1 MATTE
6 FIAAIELG
14 SSKITG
20 VAGKKNSDGS
30 MQVLAYA
37 QEDSSTFIRK
47 GVIFNLDKTAQ
58 SLTSIINRLEG
69 ELKNSIAKVYVGI
82 GGQSL
87 RTVRNV
93 VSRDLEEE
101 AIISEELVSAIGDE
115 NIAIPVV
122 DMDILDVAPQ
132 EYKVGNN
139 LQANP
144 VGLVG
149 SHIEGRFLNIVAR
162 ASVRKNLEHCFQQ
175 AKIDIADQ
183 LIAPL
188 VTANAV
194 LTESE
199 RRSGCALIDFG
210 ADTTTISV
218 YKNNILRFL
227 TVLPLGGNSITRDIT
242 TLQMEEEEAERLKK
256 PYGDALYEEDPEQ
269 EEATC
274 KLDDD
279 NRIIKVADL
288 NNIIEARAEEIVAN
302 VWNQIQ
308 LSSYEDKLLAGIILT
323 GGAAN
328 LKNLDETLR
337 KRSKIEKIRMAK
349 LPRNTVHASNNIL
362 KKDGSQ
368 NTLFGLLFEGN
379 QNCCLTET
387 APAAAPAPSVSK
399 PEPEVHKTVDMFED
413 DQELKEQARIARLKK
428 EEEEREAKLAAKEAE
443 KLRKQK
449 EKEEKERRKRE
460 AGPSWIQR
468 KIDSLTKEIFSDDDM
483 K

>member
-256 PYGDALYEEDPEQ
+256 AYGDALYEEDPEQ

-337 KRSKIEKIRMAK
+337 KRSNIEKIRMAK

-387 APAAAPAPSVSK
+387 APQAAPAPSVSK